1 MEILIENKEV
11 LAEKI
16 YDYLLDDFKK
26 NLESLELDEEEKDA
40 NLVLSKKKR
49 LIDSKNL
56 ADLIYKAY
64 EV

>member
-11 LAEKI
+11 LAGKI
-16 YDYLLDDFKK
+16 YDYLLDDFKN

-49 LIDSKNL
+49 LVDSKNL
-56 ADLIYKAY
+56 ADIIYKAY
-64 EV
+64 EI

>member
-11 LAEKI
+11 LAGKI
-16 YDYLLDDFKK
+16 YDYLLDDFKN

-49 LIDSKNL
+49 LVDSKNL
-56 ADLIYKAY
+56 ADIIYKAY

>member
-1 MEILIENKEV
+1 MKILIENKEV

-49 LIDSKNL
+49 LVDSKNL
-56 ADLIYKAY
+56 ADIIYKAY
-64 EV
+64 EI